1 MSLERCKLK
10 SEYISHLLAKIK
22 NSKNKRSC
30 LGSELP
36 IFLGPVRI
44 LRKCKWVQS
53 LWKTVYALSSKLDN
67 IVTFD
72 PAIPFLGIY
81 IYVYIHSRK
90 MCIFIY

>member
-1 MSLERCKLK
+1 M
-10 SEYISHLLAKIK
+10 AKIK
-22 NSKNKRSC
+22 NSKNKRSY

-53 LWKTVYALSSKLDN
+53 LWKTVYALSSKFDD

-81 IYVYIHSRK
+81 ICIYTLKKNVYTYIPVNTLQECS
-90 MCIFIY
+90 